1 MTSGEHKAAKNDY
14 AVQLSRIK
22 SNFELYVNDKEAK
35 EYEQSLVA
43 STDIAIISN
52 LNTMSLNESELLSKI
67 SAIKS
72 LCDNIEYQGT
82 VEKFRNLYNVI
93 DAFTKTYQ
101 EIQQNVVKCSNEAFE
116 ELLNNYNN
124 EKQNFNDKCTEIDTE
139 INNYET
145 AIGNYDSACSEL
157 KNYDNYASDYQISQ
171 ANKAGEKKNEYRDQM
186 NRCHSKIPELLAELN
201 KSLET
206 MTKYLEDG
214 LKICPVTTAIG
225 GVTDA
230 LAGASSIYE
239 GANGY
244 GSGTRSYLVEK

>member
-1 MTSGEHKAAKNDY
+1 MTSGEHKAAKSDY
-14 AVQLSRIK
+14 LLQLARIK
-22 SNFELYVNDKEAK
+22 GDFDLYVSDKEAK
-35 EYEQSLVA
+35 EYDQSFVA

-52 LNTMSLNESELLSKI
+52 LNTMSLNESELLSKV

-116 ELLNNYNN
+116 ELLKNYNN
-124 EKQNFNDKCTEIDTE
+124 EKQNFNDKYTEINTE
-139 INNYET
+139 INNYEA
-145 AIGNYDSACSEL
+145 AIGNYDSAYSEFE
-157 KNYDNYASDYQISQ
+157 KYDNYASDYQISQ
-171 ANKAGEKKNEYRDQM
+171 ANKAGEKMKEYSGQM
-186 NRCHSKIPELLAELN
+186 DRCYSKIPELLAELN
-201 KSLET
+201 TSSET
-206 MTKYLEDG
+206 MKQYLEDG
-214 LKICPVTTAIG
+214 LKISPVTTSIG

>member
-1 MTSGEHKAAKNDY
+1 MTSGEHKAAKDDFEL
-14 AVQLSRIK
+14 QLARIK
-22 SNFELYVNDKEAK
+22 SDFDLYVSNKEAK
-35 EYEQSLVA
+35 EYDQSFVA

-52 LNTMSLNESELLSKI
+52 LNTMSLNESELLSKV

-116 ELLNNYNN
+116 ELLNKYND
-124 EKQNFNDKCTEIDTE
+124 EKQTFNDKCTEINNE
-139 INNYET
+139 NNNYET
-145 AIGNYDSACSEL
+145 AI
-157 KNYDNYASDYQISQ
+157 KNYNTANLDYARYKSSIQLNLASIAEQD
-171 ANKAGEKKNEYRDQM
+171 KKKYNDQM
-186 NRCHSKIPELLAELN
+186 DSYYSKISELLAELN
-201 KSLET
+201 TSLET
-206 MTKYLEDG
+206 MKQYLEDG
-214 LKICPVTTAIG
+214 LKISPVTTAIG